1 MSTSE
6 TLTDHDAIRRW
17 VEARGGRP
25 SRVKGTGS
33 KEEAGLLRIDF
44 GEPEEGL
51 EEVAWDAFFESFDE
65 SGLALLV
72 SPEKNSRF
80 NKFVRRDA

>member
-6 TLTDHDAIRRW
+6 TLTDHESIRSW

-33 KEEAGLLRIDF
+33 KDEAGLLRIDF

-51 EEVAWDAFFESFDE
+51 EEVAWEAFFESFEE
-65 SGLALLV
+65 SHLALLV
-72 SPEKNSRF
+72 SPEAQSRF
-80 NKFVRRDA
+80 NKFVRRER